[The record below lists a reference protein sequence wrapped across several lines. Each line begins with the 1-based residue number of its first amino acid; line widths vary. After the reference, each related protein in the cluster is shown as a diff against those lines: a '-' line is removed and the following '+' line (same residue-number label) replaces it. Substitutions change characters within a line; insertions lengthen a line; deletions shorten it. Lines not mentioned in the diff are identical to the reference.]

1 MLLRIISIVLPIFLV
16 VMIGFFYGRRHR
28 PEMLIANRLN
38 MQIFLPALIF
48 MVLAGK
54 TFNLADNISFVI
66 GGAVVVIGSGI
77 LAWPLARLMGFEP
90 KTLVPP
96 TMFNNV
102 GNMGLPLLLMTF
114 GEQALGPAVV
124 LMLVVTIL
132 QFSLGTWILSKRFS
146 IVLLWREPVLASSI
160 LGVSISLSGL
170 TLWQPLLEG
179 IKLLGNISIGL
190 MIFALGVRLS
200 TARLGAWNIGVAG
213 AIIAPVTG
221 MLVAWGY
228 GELATLSRANQDI
241 LFLFGAFPPAVST
254 FIFAEQFKQ
263 EPEKVASIVMIGN
276 VSALLFIPLALWL
289 RL

>member
-16 VMIGFFYGRRHR
+16 VMIGFFYGRKHR
-28 PEMLIANRLN
+28 PEMLIANRLS

-48 MVLAGK
+48 MALAGK
-54 TFNLADNISFVI
+54 TFNLADNIPFVI
-66 GGAVVVIGSGI
+66 GGVVVVIGSGI
-77 LAWPLARLMGFEP
+77 LAWPLARLLGFEP

-124 LMLVVTIL
+124 LLLVVAIL
-132 QFSLGTWILSKRFS
+132 QFSLGTWILSRRLS
-146 IVLLWREPVLASSI
+146 MTMLWREPVLAASI
-160 LGVSISLSGL
+160 LGVSLSLSGV
-170 TLWQPLLEG
+170 TLWQPILEG

-241 LFLFGAFPPAVST
+241 LFIFGAFPPSVST
-254 FIFAEQFKQ
+254 FIFAEQYKQ

>member
-1 MLLRIISIVLPIFLV
+1 MLLRIISIVFPIFLV
-16 VMIGFFYGRRHR
+16 VMIGFFYGRKHR
-28 PEMLIANRLN
+28 PDMLMANQLN

-54 TFNLADNISFVI
+54 TFNLADNIPFVI
-66 GGAVVVIGSGI
+66 GGVVTVIGSGI
-77 LAWPLARLMGFEP
+77 LAWPLARLLGFEP

-96 TMFNNV
+96 SMFNNV

-124 LMLVVTIL
+124 LMLVVAIL
-132 QFSLGTWILSKRFS
+132 QFSLGTWILSRRFS
-146 IVLLWREPVLASSI
+146 IVMLWREPVLAASI
-160 LGVSISLSGL
+160 LGVSLSLSEI

-228 GELATLSRANQDI
+228 GELANLSRANQDI

-254 FIFAEQFKQ
+254 FIFAEQYKQ
-263 EPEKVASIVMIGN
+263 EPAKVASIVMIGN
-276 VSALLFIPLALWL
+276 VSALIFIPLALWL